1 MSSVKLC
8 RAHVCENQVAIKSNK
23 IMIMLHDMYIYPQTS
38 RKLQKRVR
46 HSVWQDTNICQTE
59 RKSVSSKQVE
69 QKQSK
74 NIFLFILSP

>member
-38 RKLQKRVR
+38 RKLQKRVG
-46 HSVWQDTNICQTE
+46 HSVWQDTKICQTE

-74 NIFLFILSP
+74 NILFILSP

>member
-38 RKLQKRVR
+38 RKLQKR
-46 HSVWQDTNICQTE
+46 QTE

-74 NIFLFILSP
+74 NILFILSP